1 MKFSFD
7 QGTIIIIIK
16 KKNGDIDHNVTAKT
30 CMHLLLVYFIIL
42 LFYYFKEVNMNGK
55 GKIQRP
61 RDTVSDMHV

>member
-16 KKNGDIDHNVTAKT
+16 KKMGTSITMSLQRHA
-30 CMHLLLVYFIIL
+30 CIYYSYIL